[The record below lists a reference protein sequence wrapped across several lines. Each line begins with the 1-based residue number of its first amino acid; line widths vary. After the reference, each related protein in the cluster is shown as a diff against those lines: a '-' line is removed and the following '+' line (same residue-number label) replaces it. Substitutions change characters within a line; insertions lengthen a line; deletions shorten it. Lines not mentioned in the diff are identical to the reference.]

1 MILKMYLEIDPKEN
15 ENNYKRNKWLLEQII
30 WSSFIKHLLHVSLR
44 QRKEMKMYNNR
55 DKKLF
60 LNYCKMEKSIKRN
73 REICLEEELDKTIT
87 I

>member
-60 LNYCKMEKSIKRN
+60 LNYCKMEKSIKKN